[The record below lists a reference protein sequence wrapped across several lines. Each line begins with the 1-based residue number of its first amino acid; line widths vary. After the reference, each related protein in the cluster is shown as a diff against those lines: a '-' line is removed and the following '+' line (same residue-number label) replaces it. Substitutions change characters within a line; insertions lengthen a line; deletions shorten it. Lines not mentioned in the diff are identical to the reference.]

1 MIFELRSRTNYHSIP
16 RQLKVERRFSGEA
29 IGGKWQPIKTKF
41 ADKLSRRK
49 VGDFTEWGTIP
60 VFSHNAVSALGE
72 VLKANGELLPIQC
85 NGIPLWVF
93 NVTRTADILDE
104 VHSEIHRFSDGRFM
118 AISRY
123 EFDASRIPADLCV
136 FKLPPKHWSR
146 VYVTDI
152 FVKAVEDAGLKGFQF
167 EQLWPHEPKVQIGA
181 PAPESLDE
189 LMRRDEL
196 DELEDDFD
204 TELWELLRK
213 RITTVE
219 SLQAWPEPVRVY
231 YASRLLEWEVGNG
244 GFAQAAMN
252 IPEWFEEAAKG
263 YEVLGKPKCAARIR
277 EAAEFAASEAD
288 ALSEAGV
295 SLESAF
301 EYFDEA
307 AFENF
312 DSQLDKLGWWAEEDR
327 IDFVRANRT
336 AFNDAWNHD

>member
-1 MIFELRSRTNYHSIP
+1 M
-16 RQLKVERRFSGEA
+16 QLKVERRFSGEA
-29 IGGKWQPIKTKF
+29 IGNKWKPIKTKF
-41 ADKLSRRK
+41 SDKLSRRK

-60 VFSHNAVSALGE
+60 VFSQNAVSALGE

-85 NGIPLWVF
+85 SDIPLWVF

-104 VHSEIHRFSDGRFM
+104 VHSEIHRFFDKRYM

-152 FVKAVEDAGLKGFQF
+152 FVKAVEDAGLKGFRF

-189 LMRRDEL
+189 LMKRDEL

-204 TELWELLRK
+204 TELWRLLCK

-219 SLQAWPEPVRVY
+219 SLQVWPEPVRAY

-263 YEVLGKPKCAARIR
+263 YEVLGKPKCAALIR
-277 EAAEFAASEAD
+277 EAAEFAVSEAH
-288 ALSEAGV
+288 ALSEAGA

-307 AFENF
+307 VFEIF
-312 DSQLDKLGWWAEEDR
+312 DSQLNKLGWWAEEDR
-327 IDFVRANRT
+327 IDFVRANRA
-336 AFNDAWNHD
+336 AFSDAKKQR